1 MRRQLGHALCIASLL
16 ALVACGG
23 DDDSPSDASGG
34 GSTVVDS
41 SGSSSPDSI
50 ATADSLDST
59 AVESEPT
66 ADGSGS
72 TAADGSGSTA
82 TTVAGSAATTVAGSA
97 TTAGPP
103 ATTIVPPSTNAIP
116 ENTDDLALV
125 SDGLGPLRF
134 GADSE
139 GVVAAISVVLGDPTS
154 DSPAEYPTPVDG
166 GFESL
171 DHELSFSDPFGR
183 TVCWAN
189 GLCIEL
195 GGTTP
200 GPYVFRGWF
209 YSATGTD
216 ELAAPNGLDV
226 GSRWADF
233 VDVITVEPGGCFTV
247 GYGSAN
253 GVSLSLQSSGTPFVT
268 VDEDGTQTATTP
280 DPADVV
286 VQQMQAGEQV
296 VFLLS
301 DC

>member
-1 MRRQLGHALCIASLL
+1 MRRQLGHGLCITTLL
-16 ALVACGG
+16 VLAACGG
-23 DDDSPSDASGG
+23 DDDSPSDCSAGEQHCGRHQWPVGVRFDRHRRLAGLDRGRVVHDDECGLGQRPSAARPARRSPGRPVRRLA
-34 GSTVVDS
+34 GSVT
-41 SGSSSPDSI
+41 
-50 ATADSLDST
+50 TAG
-59 AVESEPT
+59 AP
-66 ADGSGS
+66 
-72 TAADGSGSTA
+72 A
-82 TTVAGSAATTVAGSA
+82 TTV
-97 TTAGPP
+97 
-103 ATTIVPPSTNAIP
+103 VPPSTNAIP

-125 SDGLGPLRF
+125 SDGLGALRF

-139 GVVAAISVVLGDPTS
+139 SVVAAISVVLGDPTS
-154 DSPAEYPTPVDG
+154 DSPAEYPTAVDV

-171 DHELSFSDPFGR
+171 DGELSFSDPFGR

-195 GGTTP
+195 GGATA

-209 YSATGTD
+209 YSATGAD

-226 GSRWADF
+226 GSTWADF
-233 VDVITVEPGGCFTV
+233 VDVITVEPGGCYTV
-247 GYGSAN
+247 GYGAAN

-268 VDEDGTQTATTP
+268 IEDDGTETATTP

-296 VFLLS
+296 IFLLS